1 MKIEL
6 YQSLYERYS
15 NLNLSFEEDRPVAIK
30 GLEARLIRTFDTTG
44 GFGIFDRYLHRCLLW
59 QRSGDCLRRIV
70 SFRKGKIPSWSWMA
84 YNGGIRYLDVPF
96 GEVVWSED
104 IISPYSETGLKNW
117 RDVDDG
123 AMAPWIIAPAW
134 DVIEPQNRHMILD
147 EPSRTFTRPLKCVTV
162 GKNRTPQLDGRR
174 IHYVLV
180 ISFVSS
186 ADEFEVYERIGV
198 GFVEE
203 QYIMLSGLGISVNI
217 Q

>member
-59 QRSGDCLRRIV
+59 QRSGDNLRRII
-70 SFRKGKIPSWSWMA
+70 SFRKGHVPSWSWMA
-84 YNGGIRYLDVPF
+84 YNGGIRYMDVPF

-104 IISPYSETGLKNW
+104 IISPYSETSLEN
-117 RDVDDG
+117 RRSIDDG
-123 AMAPWIIAPAW
+123 EMVPWIIAPAW
-134 DVIEPQNRHMILD
+134 DMLEPQNSHMILD
-147 EPSRTFTRPLKCVTV
+147 EPNRAFTLPLKCVTV
-162 GKNRTPQLDGRR
+162 GKNKTPLLDGRL
-174 IHYVLV
+174 IHYVLI
-180 ISFVSS
+180 ISSVSL
-186 ADEFEVYERIGV
+186 AGGIEVYERIGV

-203 QYIMLSGLGISVNI
+203 QYILQSGLGIKAHI